1 MQKGRKSN
9 KSELWNHLSY
19 RGLTFSRL
27 AAKLSEMIAKF
38 LRYLDILCFLGDT
51 LVVALASAGCE
62 LKISPCCLDNLCK
75 SDELNYANRT
85 PHAAQGSNLGVFPL
99 VKHT

>member
-1 MQKGRKSN
+1 MN
-9 KSELWNHLSY
+9 
-19 RGLTFSRL
+19 
-27 AAKLSEMIAKF
+27 
-38 LRYLDILCFLGDT
+38 FLGDT

-85 PHAAQGSNLGVFPL
+85 PHAAQGSNSGVFPL